1 MSQSHSSTMI
11 NSDQELSVIIA
22 ALTNVVIGSTSN
34 VIHFHSPE
42 TSQPSTTTGG
52 TSFDLVPTVTMEIC
66 QECNIV
72 GCLGCNLFPKENK
85 KQKSSQK
92 KYRGVR
98 HRPWGKW
105 GAEIQD
111 PKIGSRVWLGT
122 FNTAE
127 EAARAYDKANIEFR
141 GSQAKLNFPLREN
154 ESVNVVV
161 ETEEE
166 VMGENVNEGMEVET
180 FENNKESEFWEKI
193 GEAQY
198 QNLVMMVN
206 DLVGESSDSAARNTF
221 SS

>member
-1 MSQSHSSTMI
+1 MSHSSTLLTY
-11 NSDQELSVIIA
+11 DQELSVIVA

-42 TSQPSTTTGG
+42 TSPVATATVG
-52 TSFDLVPTVTMEIC
+52 TSFDQRFEMEIC

-72 GCLGCNLFPKENK
+72 GCLGCNLFPKEEE
-85 KQKSSQK
+85 KQKSAEK

-111 PKIGSRVWLGT
+111 PRLRTRVWLGT

-127 EAARAYDKANIEFR
+127 EAARAYDKANIQFR
-141 GSQAKLNFPLREN
+141 GSQAKLNFPLPEK
-154 ESVNVVV
+154 ESVNVRV
-161 ETEEE
+161 ETEEG
-166 VMGENVNEGMEVET
+166 VKGENVDKGMEVDT
-180 FENNKESEFWEKI
+180 FGNKESEFWESI
-193 GEAQY
+193 GEADIQKH
-198 QNLVMMVN
+198 MMMGK
-206 DLVGESSDSAARNTF
+206 DFAGDSSESAARNTF